1 MAIVQVLLGI
11 AYPLLIFLSLSWLE
25 PREVALVVLALA
37 GLRLVTARLGKAISF
52 VKEVWIP
59 VASVGVVAMGTAIWN
74 DPMGLLIAPSLIN
87 LALLVSFGGSLW
99 AERPM
104 VERFARLQIDDLS
117 EAEMRYCRNVTKV
130 WCGFFVTNGSIA
142 LYLAL
147 AGNLETWT
155 IFTGFISYLLIGT
168 LFGAEYVYRHW
179 RFRRYVGGLADPL
192 LKWCF
197 PPHSE
202 AQADKAGDRLPR

>member
-130 WCGFFVTNGSIA
+130 
-142 LYLAL
+142 
-147 AGNLETWT
+147 
-155 IFTGFISYLLIGT
+155 
-168 LFGAEYVYRHW
+168 
-179 RFRRYVGGLADPL
+179 
-192 LKWCF
+192 
-197 PPHSE
+197 
-202 AQADKAGDRLPR
+202 